1 MALRLLSIALV
12 SRVWL
17 APARQLVARRLR
29 VARGG
34 YLTRLRWLSAL
45 LIVSLVGWVGAVSAQ
60 QAPAP
65 AQAPMAEKTLEG
77 KVKTVDPA
85 KKQVTLEDGTTL
97 NIPPTV
103 KVEWGSV
110 KPGAMVMVSYVEA
123 GQQKT
128 VKKFEVKS

>member
-1 MALRLLSIALV
+1 M
-12 SRVWL
+12 
-17 APARQLVARRLR
+17 
-29 VARGG
+29 
-34 YLTRLRWLSAL
+34 TRLRWLSAL